1 MLIHLQRLRISVV
14 EESLYLTTMGIWV
27 TYGCYLLDATY
38 EYCYC
43 FDHLRKLTTNFFCSN
58 GQTIAAAIVVGII
71 LHAGN
76 HLVCDFPRLINSPN
90 EKYAPL
96 GQYFGEIKPT
106 YFTLVKGVEGIT
118 GVIMVICMVIAFTL
132 ATRWFRRS
140 LVKLPK
146 PFDKLTGFNA
156 FWYSHHLFIIVYL
169 ALIVHGQ
176 CLYLIHVWHRKTV
189 RFYLFVFILCTWN
202 NWSLSPKVFV
212 FVFVFDT
219 DMDVSGS
226 ACLLVCRGE
235 SAKVFQVW
243 QLFCQATEGQ

>member
-1 MLIHLQRLRISVV
+1 
-14 EESLYLTTMGIWV
+14 LTMKTNKKNLF
-27 TYGCYLLDATY
+27 C
-38 EYCYC
+38 C
-43 FDHLRKLTTNFFCSN
+43 FD

-76 HLVCDFPRLINSPN
+76 HLVCDFPRLINSSN

-96 GQYFGEIKPT
+96 GQYFGETKPT

-118 GVIMVICMVIAFTL
+118 GVIMVICMIIAFTL

-176 CLYLIHVWHRKTV
+176 FLYLIHVWYRKTV
-189 RFYLFVFILCTWN
+189 SFFYLFSFSAHEII
-202 NWSLSPKVFV
+202 KV
-212 FVFVFDT
+212 
-219 DMDVSGS
+219 
-226 ACLLVCRGE
+226 
-235 SAKVFQVW
+235 
-243 QLFCQATEGQ
+243 